1 MKTTRCIFAFLFLL
15 LTGALASCGES
26 YPEHEW
32 EWGHDEPTETNPD
45 ITALGWIPQTQFGAL
60 PAHINVYKSP
70 DLLKNKKAVAYI
82 AVADMSKA
90 TFSVLGESKGYK
102 TPSQFYAQA
111 ASPVIMNAGYF
122 WDGSSLSLV
131 CRDGK
136 VVCPNAQTA
145 SKDWVT
151 IYYPT
156 RGIFGLMADGTYQTL
171 WSYTTSTATYGYPKP
186 ADNQFGASPQPVP
199 SATFPSGGAQISAQ
213 TAIGGGPVLL
223 KNGEVKNYYG
233 KELLDISA
241 DSSQPRSA
249 IGIRKDKKMI
259 FFVCEG
265 RKMTPDVS
273 GFTTAEV
280 ADILKDLGCVDA
292 MNLDGGGSSCLL
304 INGKETIKGSDGK
317 QRSVVTAVALK

>member
-1 MKTTRCIFAFLFLL
+1 
-15 LTGALASCGES
+15 
-26 YPEHEW
+26 
-32 EWGHDEPTETNPD
+32 
-45 ITALGWIPQTQFGAL
+45 
-60 PAHINVYKSP
+60 
-70 DLLKNKKAVAYI
+70 
-82 AVADMSKA
+82 
-90 TFSVLGESKGYK
+90 
-102 TPSQFYAQA
+102 
-111 ASPVIMNAGYF
+111 
-122 WDGSSLSLV
+122 
-131 CRDGK
+131 
-136 VVCPNAQTA
+136 
-145 SKDWVT
+145 
-151 IYYPT
+151 
-156 RGIFGLMADGTYQTL
+156 
-171 WSYTTSTATYGYPKP
+171 
-186 ADNQFGASPQPVP
+186 PQPVP